1 MAITPN
7 TTFTSG
13 QILTAQQQ
21 NNFPRGVMASITTN
35 GTIGTIT
42 TGALQNVTGMS
53 LTFTA
58 VAGRTYKFCVQA
70 STLKNTTASW
80 TLLTVTNS
88 AGVQST
94 GSGVYASALAGEY
107 ANLSF
112 SNFVTGLAAG
122 SQTFKLMATT
132 GAATSSIVSAGNDYI
147 SFWIED
153 IGTA

>member
-21 NNFPRGVMASITTN
+21 NNFPRGVMASITSNASATVL
-35 GTIGTIT
+35 T
-42 TGALQNVTGMS
+42 TGALQNIGSMS

-88 AGVQST
+88 AGVQTS
-94 GSGVYASALAGEY
+94 GSGVYCSALAGEY

-112 SNFVTGLAAG
+112 SNYVTGIAAG
-122 SQTFKLMATT
+122 SQTFKLMGTT
-132 GAATSSIVSAGNDYI
+132 GAATSTIVSAGNDYI

-153 IGTA
+153 VGTA